1 MLDFQTHFQYSAGH
15 KLSLLCVELLISKE
29 SSGSVQLLKD

>member
-29 SSGSVQLLKD
+29 CSGSVHMLKN